1 MHTHTS
7 FLASFLIAFAALSV
21 APLSVHA
28 SDDSEVAGWIPYWA
42 KTAGTKSAIQ
52 NIDTLDAV
60 YPFVY
65 TVKQDGS
72 LKDNGNIHK
81 GKEWQKLFKVARRND
96 VEVIPTI
103 MTGERALIE
112 SILLDPKKRAHH
124 IDHIVKEVKKGNFDG
139 IDIDYENRSKASV
152 DQFSLFLGELKLA
165 LGKEK
170 KLVCTLEPR
179 TPPDSLWKEVP
190 NPLPYSN
197 DYQQIKTYCDV
208 IQIMTY
214 DQQRADLKLNEARAG
229 KPYFPV
235 ADTEWVEKVMDETV
249 KGGIPEEKLM
259 LGVATYGRHMGVTV
273 APNWFQS
280 YAQLGAVNR
289 PDALAIARS
298 ARVRPSVTESG
309 EQVVTYLPKTMP
321 KNVAAEIRKMRVPRG
336 TTSGMRVAAQ
346 ALAYAN
352 KTGDTV
358 IINMAWWSDANA
370 IEEKVELAKERDWR
384 GVAMFKIDGEE
395 DPKVWDVLK

>member
-1 MHTHTS
+1 MHSKQSVFVPVVT
-7 FLASFLIAFAALSV
+7 LAIALACFMPSGAHAAEDL
-21 APLSVHA
+21 AIT
-28 SDDSEVAGWIPYWA
+28 GWIPYWA
-42 KTAGTKSAIQ
+42 KTAGTKSAIKH
-52 NIDTLDAV
+52 IDQLDAV

-81 GKEWQKLFKVARRND
+81 GKEWQKLFSVARKHD
-96 VEVIPTI
+96 VEIIPTI
-103 MTGERALIE
+103 MSGDRVLIE
-112 SILLDPKKRAHH
+112 SILLDPKRRADH
-124 IDHIVKEVKKGNFDG
+124 IDHIVKEVKRGKFDG
-139 IDIDYENRSKASV
+139 IDIDYENRSKASI

-179 TPPDSLWKEVP
+179 TPPDSLWKEVS

-197 DYQQIKTYCDV
+197 DYQQITTYCDV
-208 IQIMTY
+208 VQIMTY
-214 DQQRADLKLNEARAG
+214 DQQRADLKLNEERAG

-235 ADTEWVEKVMDETV
+235 ADTEWVEKVMMETE
-249 KGGIPEEKLM
+249 KGIPEEKLM

-273 APNWFQS
+273 APNWFQN

-289 PDALAIARS
+289 PDALAIAKREKV
-298 ARVRPSVTESG
+298 APSVTDSG

-321 KNVAAEIRKMRVPRG
+321 KKVASAVKKMKVPKG
-336 TTSGMRVAAQ
+336 TTSGMKAAAQ

-358 IINMAWWSDANA
+358 IVNMVWWSDAKA
-370 IEEKVELAKERDWR
+370 IEEKVALAKDREWR
-384 GVAMFKIDGEE
+384 GIAMFKIDGEE
-395 DPKVWDVLK
+395 DPRVWDVLK